1 LRQHLPYDSPRLTA
15 AILEA
20 LATIGSE
27 GAIEILRP
35 YVEDRERNV
44 RLAAIDGLRHL
55 GDTTMA
61 QYMVA
66 TLDDPDMQ
74 VRARAISVVLS
85 QPQGA
90 ATERAKQLWGTM
102 LDADDKD
109 TRIAALSVFAS
120 VPETAL
126 QGRLYPA
133 LDHHDPDIS
142 RAALAALHE
151 LASNGRI
158 QVIDSALLHKLEDP
172 DVELR
177 QQTLQVLA
185 AMDTDDALDHMLV
198 LLDDEQPSVQEALAD
213 AMKPFGKRA
222 VDPLMACLQSPQKS
236 LRAKESALLALG
248 RLDGVQ
254 TDQLLAFWESELRE
268 LYRDKLML
276 THLQGETS
284 QEADTFLRVALEDAY
299 ERRLSLLIQL
309 LSVWS
314 SPEVARLVANG
325 LQDED
330 RSKRAQAMEAL
341 ESLSQRRFTRLFLP
355 ILEAEGE
362 FGTWRDLAQRQWSL
376 SYAGMDDILD
386 ACCQSTD
393 KWILIGAMLSQ
404 QRRPAAANG
413 NWRQRL
419 HAIEQEAED
428 VDVRDTARHLLGLVA
443 AEPGL
448 ALTDILL
455 FLKRVPLFS
464 KMSLAQ
470 LRAIAGQLIERQF
483 ATDETIFDE
492 GDFSQDLYLIVTGQ
506 VNIVQQRGNTLQTL
520 VTLNDGDYFGDMAIF
535 EERPRSAAAVAASG
549 SRLLMLSSER
559 FRQTITQEPAISFEI
574 FRELSARL
582 RRIDNLQP
590 AP

>member
-1 LRQHLPYDSPRLTA
+1 
-15 AILEA
+15 
-20 LATIGSE
+20 
-27 GAIEILRP
+27 
-35 YVEDRERNV
+35 
-44 RLAAIDGLRHL
+44 
-55 GDTTMA
+55 
-61 QYMVA
+61 
-66 TLDDPDMQ
+66 
-74 VRARAISVVLS
+74 
-85 QPQGA
+85 
-90 ATERAKQLWGTM
+90 
-102 LDADDKD
+102 
-109 TRIAALSVFAS
+109 
-120 VPETAL
+120 
-126 QGRLYPA
+126 
-133 LDHHDPDIS
+133 
-142 RAALAALHE
+142 
-151 LASNGRI
+151 
-158 QVIDSALLHKLEDP
+158 
-172 DVELR
+172 
-177 QQTLQVLA
+177 
-185 AMDTDDALDHMLV
+185 MDTDEALGHMLV

-213 AMKPFGKRA
+213 AIKPFGKRA

-325 LQDED
+325 VQDED
-330 RSKRAQAMEAL
+330 RSKRAPAMGAR
-341 ESLSQRRFTRLFLP
+341 ESLSRRRCTRLFLP

-506 VNIVQQRGNTLQTL
+506 VNIVQQRGNILQTL

-549 SRLLMLSSER
+549 SRLLMLSPER